1 MMRVDLV
8 GWSLLLIALAM
19 SYSVFVKAVKM
30 DNKNLK
36 LLGYVIGVAILAV
49 VLVLAIFDLGFRI
62 RMKRGPIVGS
72 RRIAAP
78 VRPNINLP
86 AFPKTPKAAPE
97 TKPVMPDIP
106 APSAAPK
113 VQ

>member
-36 LLGYVIGVAILAV
+36 LLGYVIGVVTLAV
-49 VLVLAIFDLGFRI
+49 VLVLAIFDLGFRV
-62 RMKRGPIVGS
+62 RMKRGPIAGS
-72 RRIAAP
+72 RRITAP
-78 VRPNINLP
+78 VRPNVNLP
-86 AFPKTPKAAPE
+86 AIPKMPKTSPE
-97 TKPVMPDIP
+97 AKPVMPNIP
-106 APSAAPK
+106 APPATSNA
-113 VQ
+113 Q